1 MTPEA
6 PLRAPAPFHKTLCL
20 AVPYIEIK
28 GCIEVNSHNAA
39 FIKNAPLFYIIGQHS
54 ARAALARAEGPAV
67 ERLELE
73 VQVGPRAAE
82 RLLKQIS
89 LIDEET
95 PEGKAFLL
103 KLREIL
109 ETEDKNAPVSS
120 KSSSSS
126 RISSSS
132 SSSSS
137 SLSSSRMTE

>member
-1 MTPEA
+1 M
-6 PLRAPAPFHKTLCL
+6 
-20 AVPYIEIK
+20 
-28 GCIEVNSHNAA
+28 
-39 FIKNAPLFYIIGQHS
+39 
-54 ARAALARAEGPAV
+54 ALAEGPAV

-82 RLLKQIS
+82 RLLKQIR

-109 ETEDKNAPVSS
+109 ETEDKNMPISS
-120 KSSSSS
+120 ESNSNSS
-126 RISSSS
+126 RHISSSS

-137 SLSSSRMTE
+137 MSSSRETEVRTRDLA

>member
-1 MTPEA
+1 
-6 PLRAPAPFHKTLCL
+6 
-20 AVPYIEIK
+20 
-28 GCIEVNSHNAA
+28 
-39 FIKNAPLFYIIGQHS
+39 
-54 ARAALARAEGPAV
+54 
-67 ERLELE
+67 
-73 VQVGPRAAE
+73 QVGPRAAE

-137 SLSSSRMTE
+137 SMSSSRVTEVRT